1 MSEKVTH
8 EDAMKWLEYM
18 KGEYSPE
25 EDDTGI
31 IEYIQ
36 EMLWQYNDLRTS

>member
-1 MSEKVTH
+1 MKADYES
-8 EDAMKWLEYM
+8 AMKWLEFM

-25 EDDTGI
+25 EDDTHI

-36 EMLWQYNDLRTS
+36 EMLWQCYDLRIS